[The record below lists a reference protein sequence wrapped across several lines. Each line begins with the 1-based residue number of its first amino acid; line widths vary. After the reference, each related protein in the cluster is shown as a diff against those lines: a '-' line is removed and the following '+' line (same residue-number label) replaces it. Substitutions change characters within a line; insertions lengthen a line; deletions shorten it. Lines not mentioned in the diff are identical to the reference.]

1 MNNWGRFEAVEGR
14 HCNSHVGDANGAAV
28 PQKAGVGQQYV
39 TGVYQGIVGGIVSP
53 GGSIDT
59 AVGLLQ
65 QQKPSMMPVAEKGGI
80 VWLEELGSR
89 PRTDC

>member
-14 HCNSHVGDANGAAV
+14 HCNSHAGGANGAAV
-28 PQKAGVGQQYV
+28 PQKAVGLLYVGVCR
-39 TGVYQGIVGGIVSP
+39 GIVGGIESP

-65 QQKPSMMPVAEKGGI
+65 QQKPPMMPVAEKGGI
-80 VWLEELGSR
+80 VRLEELGSR
-89 PRTDC
+89 PRTGC

>member
-1 MNNWGRFEAVEGR
+1 MNNWDRFEAVEGR

-28 PQKAGVGQQYV
+28 PQKVGVGQPYV

-59 AVGLLQ
+59 AVVLQ
-65 QQKPSMMPVAEKGGI
+65 LRMMVAEKGGI

>member
-1 MNNWGRFEAVEGR
+1 MNNWGRFEAVEDR

-59 AVGLLQ
+59 AVVLQ
-65 QQKPSMMPVAEKGGI
+65 LRMMVAEKGGI

>member
-14 HCNSHVGDANGAAV
+14 HCNSHAGGANGAAV
-28 PQKAGVGQQYV
+28 PQKAVGLLYVGVCR
-39 TGVYQGIVGGIVSP
+39 GIVGGIESP

-59 AVGLLQ
+59 AVVLQ
-65 QQKPSMMPVAEKGGI
+65 LRMMVAEKGGI